1 MQRVIQY
8 VIYFKWE
15 DKNAVNWPNFKAW
28 NYCINNKNIFFKP
41 NMKPKQQ
48 QQTEISTHNNQIRG
62 EARRG
67 GGGGGSEV
75 S

>member
-1 MQRVIQY
+1 
-8 VIYFKWE
+8 
-15 DKNAVNWPNFKAW
+15 
-28 NYCINNKNIFFKP
+28 
-41 NMKPKQQ
+41 MKPKQQ

-67 GGGGGSEV
+67 GGGGSEV

>member
-1 MQRVIQY
+1 
-8 VIYFKWE
+8 
-15 DKNAVNWPNFKAW
+15 
-28 NYCINNKNIFFKP
+28 
-41 NMKPKQQ
+41 MKPKQQ